1 MGRIVE
7 TLMAWGQVPGAA
19 WIGGGVVVGL
29 LLVALFARGA
39 QRHAARRRHRSRL
52 FDTALPVP
60 SPLAVPV
67 SQSASHPAAASASA
81 PEKTMTKASDL
92 FVACLEQEG
101 VEYIFGVPGEE
112 NLDVLDSLSRSTRIK
127 LILTRHEQ
135 GAGFM
140 AATYGRHTGKA
151 GVCIATL
158 GPGATNL
165 VTAAA
170 YAQLGGMPMMMITGQ
185 KPIKSSKQGRFQI
198 LDVVDMMRPIT
209 KYTHQLASADNIP
222 ARVREAF
229 RLAQEEKPGATHL
242 EFPEDIAHEQTSST
256 PITAS
261 VVRRPVADEKCIRAA
276 AERIARAK
284 SPLLVIGAGA
294 NRKMT
299 SRMLTEF
306 TAKTGIPYI
315 TTQLGKGVI
324 DERGPG
330 YLGCAAL
337 SSGDFVH
344 RCIEAADV
352 IINVGHDVIEKPP
365 FFMKP
370 GGADVIHMSFR
381 SAEVDP
387 VYFPQIEVVGDIA
400 NAVWQL
406 KEILE
411 PQAHWTLASM
421 QRIRAAELAH
431 NAASVNDL
439 RCPIYP
445 QYLVDQVRKVMPDDG
460 IICLDN
466 GVYKIWFTRNYPAY
480 MSNTVLVDNALA
492 TMGAGL
498 PSAMASSMVFPGRKV
513 MAVCGDGG
521 FMMNSQEM
529 ETAVRLGLNIVVLI
543 LNDNSYGMIRWKQAN
558 MGFRDWGLTYGNPD
572 FVKYAESY
580 GAHGHR
586 VDSAAGLPAL
596 LRQCLDS
603 PGVHLVEVPVDYSD
617 NDRILNKD
625 IRELS
630 AAV

>member
-1 MGRIVE
+1 
-7 TLMAWGQVPGAA
+7 
-19 WIGGGVVVGL
+19 
-29 LLVALFARGA
+29 
-39 QRHAARRRHRSRL
+39 
-52 FDTALPVP
+52 
-60 SPLAVPV
+60 
-67 SQSASHPAAASASA
+67 
-81 PEKTMTKASDL
+81 MTKASDL
-92 FVACLEQEG
+92 FVACLEEEG
-101 VEYIFGVPGEE
+101 VEYVFGVPGEE
-112 NLDVLDSLSRSTRIK
+112 NLDFLDSLSRSTKIR

-151 GVCIATL
+151 GVCLATL

-209 KYTHQLASADNIP
+209 KFTHQLASADNIP
-222 ARVREAF
+222 ARVREAV

-242 EFPEDIAHEQTSST
+242 EFPEDVAHEQTTSP
-256 PITAS
+256 PIVAS
-261 VVRRPVADEKCIRAA
+261 QVRRPVPDAKSIKTAADRIAA
-276 AERIARAK
+276 AR

-294 NRKMT
+294 NRKLT

-306 TAKTGIPYI
+306 VEKTGIPYI
-315 TTQLGKGVI
+315 TTQLGKGVV
-324 DERGPG
+324 DERNPK

-344 RCIEAADV
+344 RVVEAADV

-370 GGADVIHMSFR
+370 GGCDVIHVSFR
-381 SAEVDP
+381 TAEVDP

-406 KEILE
+406 KEALTAQ
-411 PQAHWTLASM
+411 PHWTFAAM
-421 QRIRAAELAH
+421 ERARHAEVEH
-431 NAASVNDL
+431 TAASVNDM
-439 RCPIYP
+439 RCPVYP
-445 QYLVDQVRKVMPDDG
+445 QYLVDQVRKAMPSDG
-460 IICLDN
+460 ILCLDN
-466 GVYKIWFTRNYPAY
+466 GVYKIWFTRNYPAH
-480 MSNTVLVDNALA
+480 MANTLLVDNALA

-498 PSAMASSMVFPGRKV
+498 PSAMASAMIFPGRKV
-513 MAVCGDGG
+513 VAVCGDGG
-521 FMMNSQEM
+521 FMMNSQEV
-529 ETAVRLGLNIVVLI
+529 ETAVRLGLNLVVLI

-558 MGFRDWGLTYGNPD
+558 MGFADWGLTYGNPD

-586 VDSAAGLPAL
+586 VTSAEGLPEL
-596 LRQCLDS
+596 LRTCLDT
-603 PGVHLVEVPVDYSD
+603 PGVHLVEVPIDYSD

-630 AAV
+630 AAL